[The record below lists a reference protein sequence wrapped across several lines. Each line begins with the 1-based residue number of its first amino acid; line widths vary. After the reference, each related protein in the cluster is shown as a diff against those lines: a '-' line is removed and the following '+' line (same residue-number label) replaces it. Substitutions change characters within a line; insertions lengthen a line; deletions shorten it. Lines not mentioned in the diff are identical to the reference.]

1 METGLIITELNSK
14 VNLLSAKIVNE
25 IEISE
30 VTIKAITIR
39 PFLRKI
45 NLLTEE
51 FGPITVYD
59 GEIDFETHKDDSNQ
73 DLITAL
79 LAKINS
85 DF

>member
-14 VNLLSAKIVNE
+14 VNLLSAKIVDE
-25 IEISE
+25 IQISE

-39 PFLRKI
+39 PFLKKI

-51 FGPITVYD
+51 LGPITIYD
-59 GEIDFETHKDDSNQ
+59 GEVDFETHKDDSQ
-73 DLITAL
+73 QVLIAAL
-79 LAKINS
+79 LEKINS

>member
-14 VNLLSAKIVNE
+14 VNLLSAKNVDGIQ
-25 IEISE
+25 ISE
-30 VTIKAITIR
+30 ITIKAITIR
-39 PFLRKI
+39 PFLKKI

-51 FGPITVYD
+51 LGSVTIYD
-59 GEIDFETHKDDSNQ
+59 GEVDFEIHKGDSQ
-73 DLITAL
+73 QALIAAL